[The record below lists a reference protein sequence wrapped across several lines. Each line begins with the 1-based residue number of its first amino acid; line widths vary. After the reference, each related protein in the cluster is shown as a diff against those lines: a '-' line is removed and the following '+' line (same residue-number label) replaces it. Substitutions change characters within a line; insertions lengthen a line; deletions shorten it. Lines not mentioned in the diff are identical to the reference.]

1 METFS
6 LYRGQALTGIGEGP
20 DRPTVHHGE
29 QFLAADEPLDR
40 DAELLAAA
48 RPWMTLDW
56 QPADEQ
62 ALGQTIEAW
71 SYFPYGNLRFVVRLA
86 AAGLYDRRAA
96 YFAHGR
102 AFPVG
107 AFAGACDPGAWL
119 GGSQAFDE
127 PWSGG
132 ERPAPRPPGEPELVR
147 PADVLAEPAVAAALL
162 AHLYQGLVGGY
173 PVVMAVPVKDFVK
186 SGPLH
191 ALVSFARAALPLH
204 WKLDCRIRVFTR
216 LPELFLRHLG
226 ADLLVIPEN
235 EAANALAARREA
247 TLLDRTGARRE
258 GREYSREAGLYADA
272 VLRRFLRAPG
282 ELLAFSGAVSEHLP
296 KDRLPAENEIAR
308 VPAIYLLLA
317 TSKDPSIFGEWIKSS
332 LLKNLSEQPTGLPW
346 DRLIRPE
353 DWQSLSPED
362 LYDIVLARAPGKE
375 AQAIGGLAKAEAFR
389 RKLFSP
395 DALQKRWDGDQLA
408 AAASRDP
415 QIAADLARAI
425 SDGAF
430 SGDRVLQL
438 LESAEIRDLLET
450 STLLAHAGA
459 DAPLGRWLDRRIESD
474 PRETVTAL
482 LRRDRWRQWRI
493 GASSLPGGSLRKA
506 ALAWLASEAWQDR
519 PAPAKRLEDWKQIV
533 EDLGSLS
540 GKEIADLRTGASK
553 RFPWPWITPFQ
564 DVQLRDLC
572 RLAGNDLGALTELAE
587 GIDPQRDLRYRFE
600 GSLFEHV
607 LAQAD
612 PALREGLP
620 AKVLSFLSNPQGAVL
635 APGEAVLLFK
645 RTMHRRNQAAAG
657 LRRSIEVFLDRDPVA
672 ALQAAEQWLSETDD
686 PGLIKVLQLW
696 QKEQPPIKLTGE
708 VGVLLERLLPAEG
721 KVSRTG
727 RGVAA
732 LDPAIQALLQGS
744 AENGCWKK
752 LAEEINRYIKGARTD
767 HPVSRLAAGLREVYP
782 HLQLQERQDLE
793 ERGWRT
799 FAAAAGG
806 NPALL
811 RQPHLRSQPLPA
823 LEVSALLRPREGL
836 GRIALSLAS
845 LNAARDHI
853 RQELWWESLLAGLA
867 CNRWGNGLRDPRD
880 REEAALMLI
889 HQEIPDLLPMG
900 GQILEVQDLIGD
912 RMEKLYFKRGIPLA
926 RNLIPR
932 AASRA
937 GAAS

>member
-71 SYFPYGNLRFVVRLA
+71 SYFPYGNLRFVVRLT

-102 AFPVG
+102 AFPVA
-107 AFAGACDPGAWL
+107 AFTGACDPGAWL

-127 PWSGG
+127 PWNGG

-162 AHLYQGLVGGY
+162 AHLYQGLVNGY
-173 PVVMAVPVKDFVK
+173 PVVMAVPVKDFARG
-186 SGPLH
+186 GPLH
-191 ALVSFARAALPLH
+191 ALVSFARAALPLAL
-204 WKLDCRIRVFTR
+204 KMDCRIRVFTR

-226 ADLLVIPEN
+226 ADLLVIPES

-258 GREYSREAGLYADA
+258 GRELAWGATRYAEA
-272 VLRRFLRAPG
+272 VLTWFLHAPG
-282 ELLAFSGAVSEHLP
+282 ELLAYSGAISEHLP
-296 KDRLPAENEIAR
+296 ANRLPGESEIAR
-308 VPAIYLLLA
+308 VPAIYLLLN
-317 TSKDPSIFGEWIKSS
+317 KRKEPSIFGEWIKSR
-332 LLKNLSEQPTGLPW
+332 LLPQISKQPTGLPW
-346 DRLIRPE
+346 NRLIRPE
-353 DWQSLSPED
+353 DWRSLSSGD
-362 LYDIVLARAPGKE
+362 LDEIVLARVDGHE
-375 AQAIGGLAKAEAFR
+375 AQTIVAQAKTEGLR
-389 RKLFSP
+389 RHGKGLLSP
-395 DALQKRWDGDQLA
+395 DALQKPWNRDHLA

-415 QIAADLARAI
+415 QIAVALAHRAL
-425 SDGAF
+425 
-430 SGDRVLQL
+430 SGECAPQL
-438 LESAEIRDLLET
+438 LESAEIRDQLQTSALLE
-450 STLLAHAGA
+450 LA
-459 DAPLGRWLDRRIESD
+459 DLQAPLALWLGARIENE
-474 PRETVTAL
+474 PAETVTAL
-482 LRRDRWRQWRI
+482 LRRDRWRQWRT

-533 EDLGSLS
+533 EDLVSLS
-540 GKEIADLRTGASK
+540 GTEIADLRTGASK

-572 RLAGNDLGALTELAE
+572 RLAGNDLGALAELAE
-587 GIDPQRDLRYRFE
+587 GIDPQRDLRYRFA

-607 LAQAD
+607 LAQTD

-620 AKVLSFLSNPQGAVL
+620 AKVLGFLSNPQGAVL
-635 APGEAVLLFK
+635 APGEAVLLFE

-657 LRRSIEVFLDRDPVA
+657 LRRSIEFFLDRDSVA

-696 QKEQPPIKLTGE
+696 QKEQPPIKLKGE
-708 VGVLLERLLPAEG
+708 VGVLLEQLVPAEG
-721 KVSRTG
+721 KVSGTG
-727 RGVAA
+727 RGTAA
-732 LDPAIQALLQGS
+732 LDPVIQALLQGS

-752 LAEEINRYIKGARTD
+752 LAEEVNRYVKGARTD
-767 HPVSRLAAGLREVYP
+767 HPVSRLAADLREVYR
-782 HLQLQERQDLE
+782 HLQPQERQDLE

-811 RQPHLRSQPLPA
+811 RQPRLRSQPLPA

-880 REEAALMLI
+880 REEAALI
-889 HQEIPDLLPMG
+889 VIYQEIPELLPMG
-900 GQILEVQDLIGD
+900 GQILEVQELIGD

-926 RNLIPR
+926 RNLVPR
-932 AASRA
+932 AANRA